1 MARVV
6 LTLQFGNPDLL
17 VVEHADEP
25 QPDAHEVRVRV
36 HRAGLNPVD
45 WKILRGGPVAAR
57 YNAVPPCGVGNDFSG
72 TIDRVGEAVH
82 DFAPGDAVFGGCRL
96 HAQADWLVIDPARLV
111 RKPAALGF
119 DEAGALDIAGRTAW
133 ATVRSLALTPEDTV
147 LVSAAAGGVGVL
159 AAQLARRTGATVVG
173 TAGPDNHAFL
183 RELGVLP
190 VAYGE
195 GLVDRLREAAPRYT
209 AALDNNGPV
218 TIDAALKLGV
228 PGPRINTIAARG
240 HRAET
245 GITGVGGQE
254 AGLDDLRAL
263 ADLVAVGEVL
273 LPIDSTFALDEVRA
287 AYDHLMAGH
296 LRGKVVL
303 RVSEP
308 G

>member
-6 LTLQFGNPDLL
+6 HTLQFGNPDLL

-25 QPDAHEVRVRV
+25 EPAAHEVRVRV

-72 TIDRVGEAVH
+72 TVDRVGEAVR
-82 DFAPGDAVFGGCRL
+82 DFAPGDAVFGGYRL
-96 HAQADWLVIDPARLV
+96 HAQADWLVTDPVRLV
-111 RKPAALGF
+111 RKPAGLGF

-133 ATVRSLALTPEDTV
+133 AMVRSLALTPEDTV

-159 AAQLARRTGATVVG
+159 AAQLARRTGATVIG
-173 TAGPDNHAFL
+173 TASRDNHAFL
-183 RELGVLP
+183 RGLGVIP
-190 VAYGE
+190 IFYGE

-240 HRAET
+240 HRAEA

-254 AGLDDLRAL
+254 GTLDDLRQL
-263 ADLVAVGEVL
+263 ADLVAAGEVL
-273 LPIDSTFALDEVRA
+273 LPIDSSYPLEEVRI